1 MNQNIQLDYVTNL
14 PDFMT
19 MQRVSFCWFLSQ
31 GLSEELKLFS
41 QILDFSQNTEY
52 ILYGEEYRLLRS
64 PCNLTIAR
72 KYNGN
77 YRAKLIIPIEAR
89 NRKTNIIYF
98 YRRFPLISLPL
109 MTTSAT
115 FILNGC
121 ERVIVSQII
130 RSPGIYFEK
139 IKNQRRRKIFKRTL
153 STDITKL
160 RSFLPAGQAS
170 FSDNDLY
177 FSMPLLDINI
187 DKKTLSIIPSWT
199 RTSIVS
205 YSIDFFKKS
214 ERLNN
219 ICYFLLAFRT
229 YKEFLKI
236 TKSIKKSKIIYLYY
250 KWLLF
255 FQTKSTIY
263 IDNNSSKT
271 LIYVIKYFNILKNL
285 IDFYKINNQ
294 VSSTNNFLKKYQNTI
309 QFSLKL
315 VQLNLNKNLIFL
327 IKLLNFKIDTLQNFY
342 TLKRNLIGSLTYKNY
357 FLNQKNLLKLRLIIY
372 FSRSLKD
379 QLRHTFKK
387 ISKIDSKF
395 QHQYTKSKTRLLI
408 FNEDHK
414 VKTVYE
420 TKYKNKELYN
430 ATLIPEYGSWIRFG
444 FQKI

>member
-1 MNQNIQLDYVTNL
+1 
-14 PDFMT
+14 
-19 MQRVSFCWFLSQ
+19 MQRVSFCWFISQ

-187 DKKTLSIIPSWT
+187 DKKTLLRAVGSVEI
-199 RTSIVS
+199 R
-205 YSIDFFKKS
+205 YG
-214 ERLNN
+214 
-219 ICYFLLAFRT
+219 
-229 YKEFLKI
+229 
-236 TKSIKKSKIIYLYY
+236 
-250 KWLLF
+250 
-255 FQTKSTIY
+255 
-263 IDNNSSKT
+263 
-271 LIYVIKYFNILKNL
+271 
-285 IDFYKINNQ
+285 
-294 VSSTNNFLKKYQNTI
+294 NNFYDK
-309 QFSLKL
+309 
-315 VQLNLNKNLIFL
+315 
-327 IKLLNFKIDTLQNFY
+327 
-342 TLKRNLIGSLTYKNY
+342 
-357 FLNQKNLLKLRLIIY
+357 
-372 FSRSLKD
+372 
-379 QLRHTFKK
+379 
-387 ISKIDSKF
+387 
-395 QHQYTKSKTRLLI
+395 
-408 FNEDHK
+408 
-414 VKTVYE
+414 
-420 TKYKNKELYN
+420 
-430 ATLIPEYGSWIRFG
+430 
-444 FQKI
+444 